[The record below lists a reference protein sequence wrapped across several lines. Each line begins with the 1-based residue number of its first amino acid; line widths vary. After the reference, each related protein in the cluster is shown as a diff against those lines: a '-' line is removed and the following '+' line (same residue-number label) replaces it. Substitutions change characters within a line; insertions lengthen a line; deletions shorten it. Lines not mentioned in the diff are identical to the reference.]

1 MKLAHACALA
11 AVLWSALGHASSDD
25 KKEKKAKPCT
35 IKSPSDRFFDLNP
48 ISVQPDS
55 TKKGKDGKSHPAESW
70 HAKGYDYPANFTLNF
85 CSPVVEELDSVVGLD
100 SHSAKNVSAF
110 YTQHGKTY
118 SIGQQNSELVFRGR
132 KLILN
137 YTGGSP
143 CGEDS
148 EYYRR
153 DLNTHES
160 LGAKKKGD
168 DDDDDDRDKPKKGK
182 GGKRRKATIISLL
195 CETDALSASD
205 EATVA
210 FVAASPDEC
219 TYFFEARSKAAC
231 GGIEKERQQLGP
243 GGVFGVIV
251 MIAFLVYFV
260 GGCVYQRTVMHQ
272 RGWRQI
278 PNFSFWESIWRFFTD
293 VFTILTSSCARFLPS
308 RRGYSRVSLN
318 GDRNRGRGRDS
329 DDENR
334 LIDELDESWND

>member
-11 AVLWSALGHASSDD
+11 AVLWSAAGLASSDD

-35 IKSPSDRFFDLNP
+35 IKSPTDRFFDLNP
-48 ISVQPDS
+48 ISVQPDT

-70 HAKGYDYPANFTLNF
+70 HAKGYDYPANFTINF
-85 CSPVVEELDSVVGLD
+85 CAPVVEDLDDVVGLD
-100 SHSAKNVSAF
+100 SHATKNVSAY

-137 YTGGSP
+137 YTDGSP

-148 EYYRR
+148 DYYRR
-153 DLNTHES
+153 DVHS
-160 LGAKKKGD
+160 LETRKKHD
-168 DDDDDDRDKPKKGK
+168 DDDDDDDDWHKPKKGK
-182 GGKRRKATIISLL
+182 GDKRRKSTIISLL
-195 CETDALSASD
+195 CETDSLSPPD

-231 GGIEKERQQLGP
+231 GGIEKETQQLGP

-251 MIAFLVYFV
+251 LIAFLVYFV
-260 GGCVYQRTVMHQ
+260 GGCMYQRTVMHQ

-278 PNFSFWESIWRFFTD
+278 PNFAFWESIWRFFTD
-293 VFTILTSSCARFLPS
+293 VFVILTSSCARFMPS
-308 RRGYSRVSLN
+308 RRGYSRVSLH
-318 GDRNRGRGRDS
+318 GDRSRGRGRDS